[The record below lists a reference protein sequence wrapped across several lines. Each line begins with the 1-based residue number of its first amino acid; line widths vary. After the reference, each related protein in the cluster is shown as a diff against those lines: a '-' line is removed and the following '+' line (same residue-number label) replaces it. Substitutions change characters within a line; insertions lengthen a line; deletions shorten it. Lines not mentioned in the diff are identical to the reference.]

1 MTMSMF
7 SVREKFKCTHF
18 NYSMMSMFLFFVILN
33 VHVREI
39 SAKELQ
45 KKNLVTDSLN
55 IRMC

>member
-7 SVREKFKCTHF
+7 FCSHF

-33 VHVREI
+33 VHVCEI

-45 KKNLVTDSLN
+45 KKKLVTDSLN
-55 IRMC
+55 VCMC